1 MLCRGGVAGMVRTQ
15 VQLTEEQA
23 IALKQLAARRGVSL
37 AELVRNAIDRLLAD
51 ADRRER
57 RTRALSLLGRYQDS
71 GSDVARQHDRY
82 LAEEDGH

>member
-57 RTRALSLLGRYQDS
+57 RARALSLLGRYQDS

-82 LAEEDGH
+82 LVEEDGH

>member
-1 MLCRGGVAGMVRTQ
+1 MLCRGVTWMVRTQ

-37 AELVRNAIDRLLAD
+37 AELVRNAMDRLLAD

-57 RTRALSLLGRYQDS
+57 RTRALSLLGRYEDS
-71 GSDVARQHDRY
+71 RSDVARQHDRY
-82 LAEEDGH
+82 LAEEDGR